1 MPFPQHCVARLAYA
15 CTRLSRFSD
24 LKIRAVRPITH
35 AIVAT
40 YTASMSH
47 PTNNDNAGLAL
58 VLTSDRAISRLITRL
73 LVSEGYASVECEHFA
88 DLESSISDAS
98 PAVIIVDAAISSDGG
113 LDCCRAVRQLPGCDY
128 IPLILVSDVQDK
140 TVTERAYGENVTT
153 IITKPVDE
161 DKLRKTLRSLGDTGR
176 TISGI
181 RALRAPASNVL
192 HAMPDAFFI
201 AGGDGLLRQY
211 LGGANDDA
219 VLCPEDMEGKN
230 IADVWPQD
238 VTRAV
243 LQIIKRVLRSREGGD
258 LEFELQRDG
267 SASVYEMRL
276 LVQGRDKVLLVIRKI
291 QDARGGRSGV
301 DRNDPAETLTG
312 LTTRKVFEDQ
322 FNLILADA
330 KLRERGVAVFC
341 IDIDRFGRIND
352 TLGRAVGDAVLK
364 VTAQRIARC
373 LRSSDKLARMN
384 DEDKSTLARLKGD
397 EFVLVLADIE
407 SRDDIAT
414 VANRVQEAFVEPV
427 SIEGHK
433 LKVTPSIGIA
443 IYPLDGNDV
452 EGLLKN
458 ARVALDEA
466 KVTSVDGREFFSNT
480 MKYRSAKRLDVKN
493 ELRWAIEKQQLE
505 LHYLPRIDLTTGHVE
520 GLEALLRWIHP
531 LRGSVPLGEVLPLAE
546 ATGLIFPMGEWVLQ
560 TACAQAAAWREVDS
574 DAPPVSVNLSQQ
586 EFARSD
592 LATLVAGA
600 LDSSGLPPSQL
611 ELEITESMLMRN
623 RQSQAILKALSELG
637 VGIVLDDFGQGHSS
651 IASLTRLPI
660 KAIKIDRAFIDGV
673 KEPGEKQAICAAM
686 IAMSRELGLSVI
698 AEGVES
704 QQQVEFLRQRGCN
717 AVQGFLYTEPL
728 AAEKIPEFLAAC
740 GQVLDETSVIDLHT
754 VRHKIISKTAG

>member
-1 MPFPQHCVARLAYA
+1 
-15 CTRLSRFSD
+15 
-24 LKIRAVRPITH
+24 
-35 AIVAT
+35 
-40 YTASMSH
+40 MSH
-47 PTNNDNAGLAL
+47 PTNKDNAGHAL
-58 VLTSDRAISRLITRL
+58 VLSGDRAILRLVTRL
-73 LVSEGYASVECEHFA
+73 LAAEGYESVECDHYD
-88 DLESSISDAS
+88 DLDSSIADPS
-98 PAVIIVDAAISSDGG
+98 PAVIVIDAAMSPNGG

-128 IPLILVSDVQDK
+128 IPLILVSDDHDEA
-140 TVTERAYGENVTT
+140 VTERAYAENVTT
-153 IITKPVDE
+153 VVTKPVDE
-161 DKLRKTLRSLGDTGR
+161 DTFRTTLRSLGDTGR

-181 RALRAPASNVL
+181 RALRTPESNVL

-219 VLCPEDMEGKN
+219 LLRPEDIEGSN
-230 IADVWPQD
+230 IADVWPQA
-238 VTRAV
+238 VTGQVIQA
-243 LQIIKRVLRSREGGD
+243 IKRVLRSREGGV
-258 LEFELQRDG
+258 LEFELERNG
-267 SASVYEMRL
+267 STGVYEMRL
-276 LVQGRDKVLLVIRKI
+276 LVQGRDKVLLIIRKMT
-291 QDARGGRSGV
+291 DATGGRAGGEG
-301 DRNDPAETLTG
+301 NDPSETLTG

-322 FNLILADA
+322 FNSIIADA

-352 TLGRAVGDAVLK
+352 TLGRAVGNAVLK

-384 DEDKSTLARLKGD
+384 DEDKSTLTRLKGD

-407 SRDDIAT
+407 SREDIST
-414 VANRVQEAFVEPV
+414 VANRVQEAFSEPV
-427 SIEGHK
+427 SIEGHQ
-433 LKVTPSIGIA
+433 LKIAPSIGIA
-443 IYPLDGNDV
+443 IYPLDGSDV
-452 EGLLKN
+452 DDLLKN

-466 KVTSVDGREFFSNT
+466 KVKSVDGREFFSST

-520 GLEALLRWIHP
+520 GLEALLRWMHP

-560 TACAQAAAWREVDS
+560 TACAQAAAWREQDDNS
-574 DAPPVSVNLSQQ
+574 PAVSVNLSQQ

-592 LATLVAGA
+592 LANLVASA
-600 LDSSGLPPSQL
+600 LESTGLPPSQL
-611 ELEITESMLMRN
+611 ELEITESMLIRN
-623 RQSQAILKALSELG
+623 RQSQGILKTLSNIG

-651 IASLTRLPI
+651 IANLTSLPI
-660 KAIKIDRAFIDGV
+660 KAIKIDRAFINGV
-673 KEPGEKQAICAAM
+673 KEPGEKQAICSAM
-686 IAMSRELGLSVI
+686 IAMSRELGISVI

-704 QQQVEFLRQRGCN
+704 QQQVEFLRERGCN

-728 AAEKIPEFLAAC
+728 AVEDVPAFLEAC
-740 GQVLDETSVIDLHT
+740 GQVLDETSVVDLHT
-754 VRHKIISKTAG
+754 VRHKIISKTVG